1 VVGPDRPV
9 SLDDKTKLPYTNAVL
24 MESMRMA
31 TIVPMALPHTAT
43 EDIDFKGYT
52 FPKDTIIFANIL
64 HVHFD
69 PKYWKNPDDFDPT
82 RFYDESTKTFKT
94 DDHLIPFSVGKRYCL
109 GQSLAEK
116 EYFLFFTGL
125 LQKFTFLAPENGANL
140 PAIGKNAG
148 TKIGILRGV
157 PIYELILEKR
167 SCIN

>member
-1 VVGPDRPV
+1 LGPWALWAFGPLGSWALGHLV
-9 SLDDKTKLPYTNAVL
+9 SCAKHAVFYFFL
-24 MESMRMA
+24 Q
-31 TIVPMALPHTAT
+31 
-43 EDIDFKGYT
+43 
-52 FPKDTIIFANIL
+52 DTIIFANIL

-82 RFYDESTKTFKT
+82 RFYDESSKTFKT